1 MYILGG
7 ILMSGR
13 FNHVRKGGYDP
24 AEVEHYI
31 GELEN
36 QLKYYRDRDS
46 TINQAIISAQT
57 AADSIVQ
64 NAKNQGR
71 TIREHVA
78 KQLEDVSLS
87 ISSQKAL
94 LSSFV
99 QDYNVVI
106 SKYLRVIDDED
117 FKEIN
122 EKIDSMEAFLR
133 DFSQEVHEDLQI
145 EKRMNKGSQNQP
157 AREANQDV

>member
-1 MYILGG
+1 
-7 ILMSGR
+7 MSGR

-31 GELEN
+31 RELEA
-36 QLKYYRDRDS
+36 QLSYYKDRDA
-46 TINQAIISAQT
+46 TINQAIISAQA
-57 AADSIVQ
+57 AADGIVQ

-71 TIREHVA
+71 TIRENVA

-87 ISSQKAL
+87 ISSQKQMMAN
-94 LSSFV
+94 FV
-99 QDYNVVI
+99 QDYNAVI

-117 FKEIN
+117 FREIN
-122 EKIDSMEAFLR
+122 DKIDSMEAYLR

-145 EKRMNKGSQNQP
+145 ERRLQSNQQTAKGV
-157 AREANQDV
+157 AEDA

>member
-1 MYILGG
+1 
-7 ILMSGR
+7 MSGR
-13 FNHVRKGGYDP
+13 FNYVKKGGYDP

-31 GELEN
+31 GELES
-36 QLKYYRDRDS
+36 QLKYYRDRDA
-46 TINQAIISAQT
+46 TINQAIISAQA

-71 TIREHVA
+71 TIRENVA

-87 ISSQKAL
+87 ISSQKL
-94 LSSFV
+94 LLNNFV
-99 QDYNVVI
+99 NDYNTVI

-117 FKEIN
+117 FKQIS

-145 EKRMNKGSQNQP
+145 ERRLQ
-157 AREANQDV
+157 ANQRPPRGADGDEE

>member
-1 MYILGG
+1 
-7 ILMSGR
+7 MSGR
-13 FNHVRKGGYDP
+13 FNHVKRGGYDP

-31 GELEN
+31 RELEN

-46 TINQAIISAQT
+46 TINQAIISAQA
-57 AADSIVQ
+57 AADNIVQ

-71 TIREHVA
+71 TIRENVA

-87 ISSQKAL
+87 ISTQKTL
-94 LSSFV
+94 LSDFV
-99 QDYNVVI
+99 RDYNTVI

-133 DFSQEVHEDLQI
+133 DFSQEVQEDLQI
-145 EKRMNKGSQNQP
+145 ERRLQGQVNQAP
-157 AREANQDV
+157 TRRAEDNV

>member
-1 MYILGG
+1 
-7 ILMSGR
+7 MSGR

-24 AEVEHYI
+24 AEVEQYI
-31 GELEN
+31 AELEN
-36 QLKYYRDRDS
+36 QLKYYRDRDA
-46 TINQAIISAQT
+46 TINQAIISAQA

-87 ISSQKAL
+87 ISSQKQM
-94 LSSFV
+94 LSNFV
-99 QDYNVVI
+99 NDYNHVI

-117 FKEIN
+117 FRDITD
-122 EKIDSMEAFLR
+122 KIDTMEAYLR

-145 EKRMNKGSQNQP
+145 ERRMNQGQA
-157 AREANQDV
+157 ARGGDSDA

>member
-1 MYILGG
+1 MA
-7 ILMSGR
+7 GR
-13 FNHVRKGGYDP
+13 FNHVKRGGYDP

-31 GELEN
+31 RELEN

-46 TINQAIISAQT
+46 TINQAIISAQ
-57 AADSIVQ
+57 AAAEGIVQ

-71 TIREHVA
+71 TIRENVA

-87 ISSQKAL
+87 IATQKTL
-94 LSSFV
+94 LSDFV
-99 QDYNVVI
+99 RDYNTVI

-117 FKEIN
+117 FREIN

-145 EKRMNKGSQNQP
+145 ERRLQGQASQAP
-157 AREANQDV
+157 ARKAEGNE